1 MTPEQLKLFPEG
13 KTGRGS
19 QGEFGPPVVESAP
32 ATPETSLAAALWPF
46 QDHMIRQGFTENT
59 IKAFLSDLRL
69 LGKYVGPRTP
79 VGEIGTKKLNDFL
92 TWMLH
97 KRGVPCSPKT
107 YARRVTT
114 LKVFFGWLADSQ
126 VLPADPAAP
135 VIQQSVSAPLADIL
149 YDNQVEK
156 ILDITCA
163 LLEAEKP
170 DARPH
175 LLVSLLLQTGIKKG
189 ECTKIEPRHIDT
201 SDPQKPTLFI
211 RYDNPRYQH
220 KERKLKLPT
229 GWMPV
234 FQQYQAQYQPKER
247 LFECT
252 ARNLEYVLH
261 DVAQRAG
268 LPTLSFEMLRWTSAV
283 RDYKA
288 SSMDHEKLRQKMG
301 LSKVSWQ
308 ETSRKLAKLAG
319 PGL

>member
-1 MTPEQLKLFPEG
+1 MSPEQIEMFPKG
-13 KTGRGS
+13 QPGRGS
-19 QGEFGPPVVESAP
+19 QGEFGPPVAESPP
-32 ATPETSLAAALWPF
+32 ATPETSLAAALGPF
-46 QDHMIRQGFTENT
+46 QAHMIRQRFTENT

-69 LGKYVGPRTP
+69 LGKYVGAGTP
-79 VGEIGTKKLNDFL
+79 VSEIGTKKLNDFL

-114 LKVFFGWLADSQ
+114 LKVFFGWLTDSQ
-126 VLPADPAAP
+126 TLPVDPAAP
-135 VIQQSVSAPLADIL
+135 VVQQSVSAPLAEIL
-149 YDNQVEK
+149 YDDQVEK
-156 ILDITCA
+156 VLEVTRG
-163 LLEAEKP
+163 LLEAERS

-189 ECTKIEPRHIDT
+189 ECMKIQLRHVDS
-201 SDPQKPTLFI
+201 SDPQNPTVFI
-211 RYDNPRYQH
+211 RYDNPRYRH

-229 GWMPV
+229 GWVPA
-234 FQQYQAQYQPKER
+234 FQQYQAQYQPQER

-261 DVAQRAG
+261 DVARLAE
-268 LPTLSFEMLRWTSAV
+268 LPPISFEMLRWTSAV
-283 RDYKA
+283 RNYKA
-288 SSMDHEKLRQKMG
+288 GMDHDKLRQKMG
-301 LSKVSWQ
+301 LSRVSWQ

>member
-1 MTPEQLKLFPEG
+1 MSPEQIEMFPKG
-13 KTGRGS
+13 QPGRGS
-19 QGEFGPPVVESAP
+19 QGEFGPPVAESP
-32 ATPETSLAAALWPF
+32 LATPETSLAAALGPF
-46 QDHMIRQGFTENT
+46 QDHMIRQRFTENT

-69 LGKYVGPRTP
+69 LGKYVGAGTP

-114 LKVFFGWLADSQ
+114 LKVFFGWLTDSQ
-126 VLPADPAAP
+126 TLPVDPAAP
-135 VIQQSVSAPLADIL
+135 VVQQSVSAPLAEIL
-149 YDNQVEK
+149 YDDQVEK
-156 ILDITCA
+156 VLEVTRG
-163 LLEAEKP
+163 LLEAERS

-189 ECTKIEPRHIDT
+189 ECMKIQLRHVDS
-201 SDPQKPTLFI
+201 SDPQNPTVFI
-211 RYDNPRYQH
+211 RYDNPRYRH

-229 GWMPV
+229 DWVPA
-234 FQQYQAQYQPKER
+234 FQQYQAQYQPQER

-261 DVAQRAG
+261 DVARLAE
-268 LPTLSFEMLRWTSAV
+268 LPPISFEMLRWTSAV
-283 RDYKA
+283 RNYKA
-288 SSMDHEKLRQKMG
+288 GMDHDKLRQKMG
-301 LSKVSWQ
+301 LSRVSWQ

>member
-1 MTPEQLKLFPEG
+1 MTTEQLEMFPKG
-13 KTGRGS
+13 QPGRGDR
-19 QGEFGPPVVESAP
+19 GEFGPPMTEIASV
-32 ATPETSLAAALWPF
+32 TPKTSLAAALGPF
-46 QDHMIRQGFTENT
+46 QDHMLLQGFTENT

-69 LGKYVGPRTP
+69 LGKYVGARTP
-79 VGEIGTKKLNDFL
+79 VGEIGTKRLNDFL
-92 TWMLH
+92 AWMLY

-114 LKVFFGWLADSQ
+114 LKVFFGWLTSSR

-135 VIQQSVSAPLADIL
+135 VIQQSVRAPLPDIL
-149 YDNQVEK
+149 YDSHVER
-156 ILDITCA
+156 ILEITRS
-163 LLEAEKP
+163 LLAEKP
-170 DARPH
+170 DARQH

-189 ECTKIEPRHIDT
+189 ECIKLQLRHIDT
-201 SDPQKPTLFI
+201 SDPQNPTLFI
-211 RYDNPRYQH
+211 RYDNPRYLH

-229 GWMPV
+229 DWVPV
-234 FQQYQAQYQPKER
+234 FHMYQTQYRPQER

-283 RDYKA
+283 CDYRA
-288 SSMDHEKLRQKMG
+288 GMDHEKLRQKMG

-308 ETSRKLAKLAG
+308 ETSQKLARLAE

>member
-1 MTPEQLKLFPEG
+1 M
-13 KTGRGS
+13 R
-19 QGEFGPPVVESAP
+19 V
-32 ATPETSLAAALWPF
+32 TSLAAALGPF
-46 QDHMIRQGFTENT
+46 QYYMIRQGFTENT

-69 LGKYVGPRTP
+69 LGKYVDARTP

-97 KRGVPCSPKT
+97 QRGVPCSPKT

-114 LKVFFGWLADSQ
+114 LKVFFGWLNESQ
-126 VLPADPAAP
+126 VLPVDPAAP
-135 VIQQSVSAPLADIL
+135 VVQQSVSAPLAEIL
-149 YDNQVEK
+149 YDDQVEK
-156 ILDITCA
+156 VLEVTRS
-163 LLEAEKP
+163 LLAAEKP

-189 ECTKIEPRHIDT
+189 ECMKIELRHIDT
-201 SDPQKPTLFI
+201 SAPQNPTVFI
-211 RYDNPRYQH
+211 RYDSPRHQH
-220 KERKLKLPT
+220 KERKLKLPAD
-229 GWMPV
+229 WVPV
-234 FQQYQAQYQPKER
+234 YQQYQAQYQSQAR

-283 RDYKA
+283 CDYKA
-288 SSMDHEKLRQKMG
+288 GMDGEKLRQKMG

-308 ETSRKLAKLAG
+308 ETSQKLDKLAG

>member
-1 MTPEQLKLFPEG
+1 MNSEQLQLFPEG
-13 KTGRGS
+13 QTGRGN
-19 QGEFGPPVVESAP
+19 QGEFGPLLAESIAV
-32 ATPETSLAAALWPF
+32 TPKTSLAAALGPF

-69 LGKYVGPRTP
+69 LGKHVGARTP

-97 KRGVPCSPKT
+97 QRGVPCSPKS

-114 LKVFFGWLADSQ
+114 LKVFFGWLTDSQ
-126 VLPADPAAP
+126 ILPIDPAAP
-135 VIQQSVSAPLADIL
+135 VIQQSVSAPLPEIL
-149 YDNQVEK
+149 YDDQVEK
-156 ILDITCA
+156 VLEVTRS
-163 LLEAEKP
+163 LLKAEKP

-175 LLVSLLLQTGIKKG
+175 LLISLLLQTGIKKG
-189 ECTKIEPRHIDT
+189 ECTRVELRHIDT
-201 SDPQKPTLFI
+201 SDPQNPALFI
-211 RYDNPRYQH
+211 RYDNPRYRH

-229 GWMPV
+229 DWTST
-234 FQQYQAQYQPKER
+234 FQQYQAQYQPQER

-261 DVAQRAG
+261 DVAQRAE
-268 LPTLSFEMLRWTSAV
+268 LPTLSFEMLRWTSAM

-288 SSMDHEKLRQKMG
+288 SMDHDKLRQKMG
-301 LSKVSWQ
+301 LSKISWQ
-308 ETSRKLAKLAG
+308 ETSHKLAKLAE

>member
-1 MTPEQLKLFPEG
+1 MSPEQIEMFPKG
-13 KTGRGS
+13 QPGRGS
-19 QGEFGPPVVESAP
+19 QGEFGPPVAESRPLTAG
-32 ATPETSLAAALWPF
+32 TSLAAALGPF
-46 QDHMIRQGFTENT
+46 QAHMIRQGFTENT

-69 LGKYVGPRTP
+69 LGKYAGAGTP
-79 VGEIGTKKLNDFL
+79 VSKIGTKELNDFL
-92 TWMLH
+92 TWMLY

-114 LKVFFGWLADSQ
+114 LKVFFGWLTDSQ
-126 VLPADPAAP
+126 TLPADPAAP

-149 YDNQVEK
+149 YDDQVEK
-156 ILDITCA
+156 VLEVTRS
-163 LLEAEKP
+163 LLEAERP

-175 LLVSLLLQTGIKKG
+175 LLVRLLLQTGIKKG
-189 ECTKIEPRHIDT
+189 ECMTIQLRHIDS
-201 SDPQKPTLFI
+201 SDPQNPTVFI
-211 RYDNPRYQH
+211 RHDNPRYWH

-229 GWMPV
+229 DWLPV
-234 FQQYQAQYQPKER
+234 FQQYQAHYRPQER

-261 DVAQRAG
+261 DVAHRTG

-283 RDYKA
+283 RNYKA
-288 SSMDHEKLRQKMG
+288 GMDHDNLRQKMG
-301 LSKVSWQ
+301 LSRVSWQ

>member
-1 MTPEQLKLFPEG
+1 MTAEQLEMFPQG
-13 KTGRGS
+13 QPGRGN
-19 QGEFGPPVVESAP
+19 QGEFGPQVAESVPVS
-32 ATPETSLAAALWPF
+32 PETSLAAALGPF

-69 LGKYVGPRTP
+69 LGKHVGARTP
-79 VGEIGTKKLNDFL
+79 VGEISTKKLNDFL

-114 LKVFFGWLADSQ
+114 LKVFFGWLTDSE
-126 VLPADPAAP
+126 VLPVNPAAP
-135 VIQQSVSAPLADIL
+135 VIQRSVSAPLADIL
-149 YDNQVEK
+149 YDDQVEK
-156 ILDITCA
+156 VLEVTRS

-189 ECTKIEPRHIDT
+189 ECVKIELRHMDL
-201 SDPQKPTLFI
+201 SDPQNPTVFI
-211 RYDNPRYQH
+211 RYDNPRYEH
-220 KERKLKLPT
+220 KERKLKLPA
-229 GWMPV
+229 GWVPV
-234 FQQYQAQYQPKER
+234 FQQYRAQYQPKER

-261 DVAQRAG
+261 DVAQRAA
-268 LPTLSFEMLRWTSAV
+268 LPPISFEMLRWTSAV

-288 SSMDHEKLRQKMG
+288 GMDHEKLRQKMG
-301 LSKVSWQ
+301 LSEGSWQ
-308 ETSRKLAKLAG
+308 ETSQKLAKLAG

>member
-1 MTPEQLKLFPEG
+1 MPAEQIEMFPRG
-13 KTGRGS
+13 QPGRGS
-19 QGEFGPPVVESAP
+19 QGEFGPPVAQSAP
-32 ATPETSLAAALWPF
+32 VSAATSLVAALGPF

-59 IKAFLSDLRL
+59 VKAFLSDLRL
-69 LGKYVGPRTP
+69 LGKYIGPGTA
-79 VGEIGTKKLNDFL
+79 VGEISTKKLNDFL
-92 TWMLH
+92 TWMLY

-114 LKVFFGWLADSQ
+114 LKVFFGWLTSDQ
-126 VLPADPAAP
+126 VLAADPAAP
-135 VIQQSVSAPLADIL
+135 VIQQSVSAPLAEIL
-149 YDNQVEK
+149 YNNQVEK
-156 ILDITCA
+156 MLEVTRSLA
-163 LLEAEKP
+163 EAEKP

-189 ECTKIEPRHIDT
+189 ECMRIELRHIDS
-201 SDPQKPTLFI
+201 SDPQNPTVFI

-220 KERKLKLPT
+220 KERKLKLPAD
-229 GWMPV
+229 WALV
-234 FQQYQAQYQPKER
+234 FQQYQAQYQPQER

-283 RDYKA
+283 RDYA
-288 SSMDHEKLRQKMG
+288 AGMDHEKLRQKMG
-301 LSKVSWQ
+301 LSLVSWQ
-308 ETSRKLAKLAG
+308 ETSHKLEKLAG